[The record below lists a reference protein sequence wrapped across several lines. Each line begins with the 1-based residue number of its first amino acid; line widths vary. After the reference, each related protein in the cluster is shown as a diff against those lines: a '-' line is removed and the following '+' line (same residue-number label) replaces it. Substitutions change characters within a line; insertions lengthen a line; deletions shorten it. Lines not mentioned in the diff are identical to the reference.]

1 MFRELIPDTENQLT
15 CLEVEEE
22 GEIIF
27 AGGFDPYSIYLWSYI
42 SGKLIDVFTGH
53 QGPISHLIYS
63 P

>member
-1 MFRELIPDTENQLT
+1 MYQLT
-15 CLEVEEE
+15 CLEVEDE

-42 SGKLIDVFTGH
+42 TGKLIDVFTGH